1 MKRIIRLTESDLI
14 RLVKRVINEDKKN
27 YENQGMIDAILDKI
41 AEFGM
46 DSLTDSEKY
55 VLKNP
60 DEKPEYVEVEP
71 TEEMED
77 DIITLLI
84 YTGLIDENS
93 MTQDEDNHYFLSDLI
108 DSEGYGFRYF
118 ENGHKLEL
126 TTKPKD
132 EELLIEF
139 DPEAETNDVMELKN
153 FIDENWGEAK
163 QYIDI
168 HFL

>member
-1 MKRIIRLTESDLI
+1 MKKIIRLTESDLT
-14 RLVKRVINEDKKN
+14 RLIKRVINEDKKN

>member
-1 MKRIIRLTESDLI
+1 MKRIIRLTESDLT
-14 RLVKRVINEDKKN
+14 RLVKRVISEDKKN
-27 YENQGMIDAILDKI
+27 YENQGMLDAILDKI
-41 AEFGM
+41 SEFGM

-55 VLKNP
+55 ILKNP

-84 YTGLIDENS
+84 YTGLIDENEL
-93 MTQDEDNHYFLSDLI
+93 TQSDDNHYFLSDLI

-126 TTKPKD
+126 TTKPND

-139 DPEAETNDVMELKN
+139 DPEAETNDVVELKN

>member
-1 MKRIIRLTESDLI
+1 MARIIRLTESDLT
-14 RLVKRVINEDKKN
+14 RLVKRVISEDKKN
-27 YENQGMIDAILDKI
+27 YENQGMLDAILDKI
-41 AEFGM
+41 SEFGM

-55 VLKNP
+55 ILKNP
-60 DEKPEYVEVEP
+60 DEKPEYVDVEP

-84 YTGLIDENS
+84 YTGLIDENEL
-93 MTQDEDNHYFLSDLI
+93 TQSDDNHYFLSDLI

-126 TTKPKD
+126 TTKPND

-139 DPEAETNDVMELKN
+139 DPEAETNDVVELKN
-153 FIDENWGEAK
+153 FIDENWGEPK

>member
-1 MKRIIRLTESDLI
+1 
-14 RLVKRVINEDKKN
+14 LVKRVINEDKKN

>member
-1 MKRIIRLTESDLI
+1 MKRIIRLTESDLT
-14 RLVKRVINEDKKN
+14 RLVKRVISEDKKN
-27 YENQGMIDAILDKI
+27 YENQGMLDAILDKI
-41 AEFGM
+41 SEFGM

-55 VLKNP
+55 ILKNP

-84 YTGLIDENS
+84 YTGLIDENEL
-93 MTQDEDNHYFLSDLI
+93 TQSDDNHYFLSDLV

-126 TTKPKD
+126 TTKPND

-139 DPEAETNDVMELKN
+139 DPEAETNDVVELKN

>member
-1 MKRIIRLTESDLI
+1 MKRIIRLTESDLT
-14 RLVKRVINEDKKN
+14 RLVKRVISEDKKN
-27 YENQGMIDAILDKI
+27 YENQGMLDAILDKI
-41 AEFGM
+41 SEFGM

-55 VLKNP
+55 ILKNP

-84 YTGLIDENS
+84 YTGLIDENEL
-93 MTQDEDNHYFLSDLI
+93 TQSDDNHYFLSDLI

-126 TTKPKD
+126 TTKPND

-139 DPEAETNDVMELKN
+139 DPEAETNDVVELKN
-153 FIDENWGEAK
+153 FIDENWTEPK
-163 QYIDI
+163 EYIDI
-168 HFL
+168 NFL